1 MGSAACFWNARL
13 PIHTARP
20 AHLPAHTHGS
30 RELVCP
36 VRSVQSP
43 CRERAWGEKIFLG
56 GAFVM
61 PRHGSGIN
69 TGEHQIYMSRFVGER
84 AAQLS
89 DELRILHDWII
100 RPGGYQGQGC
110 LSWLKPRF
118 KQMP

>member
-1 MGSAACFWNARL
+1 
-13 PIHTARP
+13 
-20 AHLPAHTHGS
+20 
-30 RELVCP
+30 
-36 VRSVQSP
+36 
-43 CRERAWGEKIFLG
+43 
-56 GAFVM
+56 M

-69 TGEHQIYMSRFVGER
+69 TGEHQIYMPRFVGER

-118 KQMP
+118 KQTPSAGVFLCLGVGSRRCRRLDRHLTSAQPCAGSQMFPQ